1 MSPATAFV
9 TGGAGFIGR
18 HLVHQLVARGHPVR
32 VLDPAA
38 SGSGFGP
45 DVEVVRGSVLDR
57 DTVTRMTRDAGLV
70 FHLAA
75 NTHLWMPDKSSFGSV
90 NTDGT
95 RVVLEEAARAGVGRI
110 VVTLT
115 EVILRGWRDG
125 SATPVNESEPTPRLE
140 DMAGEYCR
148 SKYLADQIADEA
160 AREGLPVIRVY
171 PTVPVGPGDNSITAP
186 TQMIIDLIQGRLPGY
201 LDGMINFVPVEDV
214 ARGHILAA
222 ELAAPGDR
230 FILGGEDLRVRDLMA
245 KLAEITGCPMPTLRV
260 PYWAAVAGA
269 ATMELVADALT
280 RRPPLAPLAGVRL
293 AKHDRPIDSSKAR
306 RELGWQPGPVAD
318 ALVRAVDW
326 LYRRG
331 LVAPP
336 DSEHGQ
342 RRASGTE
349 R

>member
-1 MSPATAFV
+1 MSPAPAFV

-18 HLVHQLVARGHPVR
+18 HLVRQLAARGHPVR
-32 VLDPAA
+32 VLDPAPA
-38 SGSGFGP
+38 GSGFGP
-45 DVEVVRGSVLDR
+45 GVEVVRGSVLDR
-57 DTVTRMTRDAGLV
+57 DTVARMTREAGQV

-75 NTHLWMPDKSSFGSV
+75 NTQLWMPDKSSFGSV

-95 RVVLEEAARAGVGRI
+95 RVVLEEAARAGVDRV
-110 VVTLT
+110 VVTST
-115 EVILRGWRDG
+115 EIILRGWRNA
-125 SATPVNESEPTPRLE
+125 SKTPVTEAEPTPRLQ

-148 SKYLADQIADEA
+148 SKYQADQIAREA
-160 AREGLPVIRVY
+160 AREGLPVVIVY

-201 LDGMINFVPVEDV
+201 LDGMINLVPVEDV

-222 ELAAPGDR
+222 ELAEPGSR
-230 FILGGEDLRVRDLMA
+230 FILGGEDMRVHDLMA
-245 KLAEITGCPMPTLRV
+245 MVAGIAGCPTPTLRV
-260 PYWAAVAGA
+260 PYWAALAGA

-293 AKHDRPIDSSKAR
+293 AKHDRHIDSSKAR
-306 RELGWQPGPVAD
+306 RELGWEPGPVAD
-318 ALVRAVDW
+318 ALARAIEW

-336 DSEHGQ
+336 DSENGQ
-342 RRASGTE
+342 HRATGTE